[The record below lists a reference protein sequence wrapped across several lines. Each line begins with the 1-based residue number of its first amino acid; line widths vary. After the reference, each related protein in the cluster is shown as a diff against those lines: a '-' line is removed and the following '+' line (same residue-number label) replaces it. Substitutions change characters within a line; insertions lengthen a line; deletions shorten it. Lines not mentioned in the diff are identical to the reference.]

1 MKQILTANCVGCTHI
16 ASVRSEE
23 VEHGVT
29 ALASLLAEH
38 VRTEHPE
45 WGEKGAQAA
54 REYVHGQ
61 AEAHGW
67 VQPEPER
74 EKAAERQRQRAQ
86 HLDSAR
92 AELAGQGE
100 HGLPPEQGG
109 TSDVKTLAEMHPLL
123 GGRLIVEAFIAE
135 RADYVTAIENA
146 GNGPDYHRWQG
157 HAEARRQLAERLGLT
172 L

>member
-1 MKQILTANCVGCTHI
+1 MKQILTANCVGCTQI

-23 VEHGVT
+23 MEHGVA
-29 ALASLLAEH
+29 ALASVLAEH

-45 WGEKGAQAA
+45 WGEQGAQAA

-61 AEAHGW
+61 AEAHGLI
-67 VQPEPER
+67 QPDPER

-100 HGLPPEQGG
+100 HSLPPEQGG
-109 TSDVKTLAEMHPLL
+109 TSDVKAVADLASGL
-123 GGRLIVEAFIAE
+123 GGSAVVQAFIAE
-135 RADYVTAIENA
+135 RAEYITAIENA

-157 HAEARRQLAERLGLT
+157 HAEARRQLAERLGLAP
-172 L
+172 